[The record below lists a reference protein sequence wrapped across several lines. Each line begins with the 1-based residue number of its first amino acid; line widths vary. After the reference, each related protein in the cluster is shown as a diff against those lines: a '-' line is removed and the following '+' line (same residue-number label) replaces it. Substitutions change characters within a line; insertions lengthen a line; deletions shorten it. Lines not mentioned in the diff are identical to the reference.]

1 MDTLLHIN
9 ATLSMAG
16 WGDLLLR
23 ENEHSKFSWQ
33 SIFFGLLRAKTFTMT
48 KRRDYL
54 GESVIYHRNDG
65 KLQNCIPKTQ
75 IATKRHLRPK
85 SHISLQFCHY
95 ILLEYSRLFLLALRA
110 VRRL

>member
-9 ATLSMAG
+9 ATPSMAG

-33 SIFFGLLRAKTFTMT
+33 SIFFGLLRAKAFTMT

-54 GESVIYHRNDG
+54 GESVIYHRAMTGNYKIAYQRH
-65 KLQNCIPKTQ
+65 KLPQKDTCALN
-75 IATKRHLRPK
+75 R
-85 SHISLQFCHY
+85 ISRYNFVIIFY
-95 ILLEYSRLFLLALRA
+95 
-110 VRRL
+110 